1 MEFGAGPAMIPQEVL
16 EKVQLELL
24 NYNNTGIIVYARW
37 WPHTIFCLVYN
48 LLAAKNQ
55 NMSQT
60 SVDEEEKEVFN
71 SPLDYIITGSW
82 SSKAFE
88 EAKRLY
94 NNINVV
100 IDAKKFNG
108 SYGSIPSKERWKFNG
123 SKAAYVYYCD
133 NETVNGVEFIMF
145 LK

>member
-24 NYNNTGIIVYARW
+24 NYNNTGILMV
-37 WPHTIFCLVYN
+37 
-48 LLAAKNQ
+48 
-55 NMSQT
+55 
-60 SVDEEEKEVFN
+60 VFM
-71 SPLDYIITGSW
+71 W

>member
-60 SVDEEEKEVFN
+60 
-71 SPLDYIITGSW
+71 T
-82 SSKAFE
+82 FE